1 VKKITPPVLRHTKV
15 MRLLTAGI
23 DSTVIAFLEVSDYAE
38 AFTPGAPRFRARTT
52 NLGIS
57 KTSA

>member
-23 DSTVIAFLEVSDYAE
+23 DSTVTAFPE
-38 AFTPGAPRFRARTT
+38 A
-52 NLGIS
+52 L
-57 KTSA
+57 